1 MTLTGPSGFAEL
13 AGLNFGAAAFG
24 AADELSPDHD
34 RSLLLEV
41 LGVVGADRGVD
52 GADEV
57 GVPPATLTP
66 RTTVI

>member
-1 MTLTGPSGFAEL
+1 MTVTGPSGLLEL
-13 AGLNFGAAAFG
+13 AGRNCGAADFG

-34 RSLLLEV
+34 RSLLLDV
-41 LGVVGADRGVD
+41 LGVVGAERGVD